1 MSFLERRTTA
11 KGILWRRWRRHRCL
25 CQNKYFHSKHLLSS
39 CRTSTIFRFSP
50 SRTILMLLYK
60 MCAGWGQEKM
70 SLSDFSANIHNLF
83 SKSKYNKLRRG
94 LSATERII
102 KIQAEF
108 YQNFG
113 ISFTDGRFRIWIER
127 SAESFTIFSLFFQL
141 FSDDI
146 AWSHQSSLLFGLSV
160 ELAGS
165 LCSSLRVTSS
175 RAGEKFK
182 NSLFCCYRIQALTT
196 VKGLFKATVKKKK
209 RWKEKYI
216 RFLRARK
223 LGAY

>member
-1 MSFLERRTTA
+1 MT
-11 KGILWRRWRRHRCL
+11 
-25 CQNKYFHSKHLLSS
+25 LSS
-39 CRTSTIFRFSP
+39 SHISELSRATNDGEGHIMKAMKEASLLVPKQIFSQQTSSFFLSYVTIFRFSP

-146 AWSHQSSLLFGLSV
+146 AWSHQLSLLFGLSV

-182 NSLFCCYRIQALTT
+182 NSLFCCYRIQAPSTHNSERS
-196 VKGLFKATVKKKK
+196 F
-209 RWKEKYI
+209 
-216 RFLRARK
+216 
-223 LGAY
+223 